1 MKEFIVMEVIEH
13 QGAMITLF
21 VRPQV
26 ILHEDHFHIVIK
38 TNVQLRHLLARPHH
52 HVHLL
57 GDHTEVQLVQS
68 LEYLQNCQV
77 TSGW

>member
-1 MKEFIVMEVIEH
+1 MV
-13 QGAMITLF
+13 
-21 VRPQV
+21 
-26 ILHEDHFHIVIK
+26 K
-38 TNVQLRHLLARPHH
+38 TNVQLRHLLPGPHH
-52 HVHLL
+52 HVHLM